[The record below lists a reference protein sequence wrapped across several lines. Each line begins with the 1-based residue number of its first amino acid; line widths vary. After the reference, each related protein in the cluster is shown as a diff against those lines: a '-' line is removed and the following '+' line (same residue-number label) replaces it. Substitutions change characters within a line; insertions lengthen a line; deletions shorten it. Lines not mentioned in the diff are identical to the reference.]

1 MTRNSCWLPELEY
14 YEDYDNDY
22 PQYQDTLYEI
32 FSKDFIKSRP
42 IFEGKQV
49 NIRRH
54 PIEYGKEEAFFHV
67 TCRDYLKSG
76 ERAPDFRRCER
87 IRWVRA
93 FIENY
98 NCDPKLCEECEGI
111 KVWREPYKNTTRV
124 HMLLEEERYMVVVE
138 RRESYCL
145 LVTAFYFEE
154 DHSLRKKLKRYAE
167 YKSNE
172 ELSGKK

>member
-1 MTRNSCWLPELEY
+1 MTRDNCWLPEFEFWDNY
-14 YEDYDNDY
+14 NNDY
-22 PQYQDTLYEI
+22 SKYQEALYVI
-32 FSKDFIKSRP
+32 FQNDFIKSRP

-67 TCRDYLKSG
+67 TCH
-76 ERAPDFRRCER
+76 FRRCER

-98 NCDPKLCEECEGI
+98 NCDITQCEECEGV
-111 KVWREPYKNTTRV
+111 KVWSEPYRNTTRV

-138 RRESYCL
+138 RRDSYCL
-145 LVTAFYFEE
+145 LVTAFYFEQE
-154 DHSLRKKLKRYAE
+154 HSLRKKLHHYE
-167 YKSNE
+167 QYKA
-172 ELSGKK
+172 